1 MSEPAELP
9 PRPFSATPSEIE
21 ALLGALDRNR
31 RTFAW
36 KARVS
41 HASATQRTLG
51 PSSMT
56 LGGLMKHMALLED
69 HYFTHQL
76 LGHDYPAIWAPM
88 TEDENWEWTSAAHD
102 SPEDLHTLW
111 VEAVHRSEGAVDQ
124 TLAKGGLEQRLA
136 ISSWSETPNLRRVL
150 IDMIEEYA
158 RHTGHADLIRESI
171 DGLVG
176 EGAPE

>member
-1 MSEPAELP
+1 
-9 PRPFSATPSEIE
+9 
-21 ALLGALDRNR
+21 
-31 RTFAW
+31 
-36 KARVS
+36 
-41 HASATQRTLG
+41 
-51 PSSMT
+51 
-56 LGGLMKHMALLED
+56 MKHMALLED

-124 TLAKGGLEQRLA
+124 TLAEGGLEQRLA